1 MKILQ
6 PPGWAAPRGYSNGVA
21 AKGTLVAIGGMIGW
35 NAQSRFEVHDFSGQA
50 AQALRNMLEVLAQA
64 DGQPEHIV
72 RMTWYVTD
80 KKQYLAAG
88 RELGRVYRELM
99 LGSDGKVHYPAMTA
113 VQVSALIEDEA
124 LVEIEA
130 TAVIPD

>member
-6 PPGWAAPRGYSNGVA
+6 PPGWAAPRGYSNGIA
-21 AKGTLVAIGGMIGW
+21 ANGTLVAIGGMIGW
-35 NAQSRFEVHDFSGQA
+35 NAQSRFEVHDFAGQA

-64 DGQPEHIV
+64 DGRPEHIV

-99 LGSDGKVHYPAMTA
+99 LGADGKVHYPAMTA

-130 TAVIPD
+130 TAVIPG